1 MAQIPA
7 FCDDCGNIFISSNF
21 IGGDVNVTL
30 ENVGISC
37 PRCGSIAK
45 VPNGVYQFIGDTI
58 KILSAP
64 YSSHLKLQKLADI
77 LQKVREKEVSAEEI
91 SKIIETEL
99 PEFSSIA
106 NYLKQQA
113 PTVIIGVIQILL
125 GLIQIHFANQQLKN
139 PLPVTPQQVINQT
152 FNFYQPNTSKGKKEI
167 HKKSRTSQKV
177 AVNSLCHCGSG
188 RTYKKCHA
196 AQER

>member
-1 MAQIPA
+1 MVYI
-7 FCDDCGNIFISSNF
+7 NI
-21 IGGDVNVTL
+21 
-30 ENVGISC
+30 
-37 PRCGSIAK
+37 
-45 VPNGVYQFIGDTI
+45 IGDTI

-77 LQKVREKEVSAEEI
+77 LQKVREKEVSTEDI

-188 RTYKKCHA
+188 RKYKKFHA